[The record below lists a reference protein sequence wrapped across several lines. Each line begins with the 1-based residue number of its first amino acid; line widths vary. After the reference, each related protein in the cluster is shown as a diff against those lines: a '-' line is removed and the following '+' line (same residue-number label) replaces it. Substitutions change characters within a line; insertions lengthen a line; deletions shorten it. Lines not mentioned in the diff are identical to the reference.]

1 MEKVKGP
8 QLNEDQI
15 KEINKFKEVESRV
28 LGFIQFLKQSDTV
41 PTDPRW
47 LATGTTDIE
56 KGFMSIIKS
65 ISKGSE

>member
-28 LGFIQFLKQSDTV
+28 LGFIQSLKQSNTV